1 MRGIT
6 SKLRNAAMPNAW
18 VDPST
23 FTQAADYI
31 EELEEK
37 VNELQGIVVAEL
49 LALAAS
55 AEPKRPRG
63 RPKKTIDE

>member
-1 MRGIT
+1 MSALST
-6 SKLRNAAMPNAW
+6 KLRNAAMPNAW

-31 EELEEK
+31 DELEAR
-37 VNELQGIVVAEL
+37 VNELQSLKIQEL
-49 LALAAS
+49 VDMAAL

>member
-1 MRGIT
+1 MSALA

-23 FTQAADYI
+23 FTQAAAYI
-31 EELEEK
+31 EELEAK
-37 VNELQGIVVAEL
+37 VIELQEMKIYEL
-49 LALAAS
+49 VQLAAS

-63 RPKKTIDE
+63 RPKKSIDE